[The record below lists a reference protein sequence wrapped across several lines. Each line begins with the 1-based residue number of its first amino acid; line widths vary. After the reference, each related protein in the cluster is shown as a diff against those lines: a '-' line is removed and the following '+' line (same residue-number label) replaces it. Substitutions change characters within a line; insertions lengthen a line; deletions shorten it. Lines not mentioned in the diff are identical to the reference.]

1 VAPTLAESVYQQI
14 RRNILEGRI
23 TPGTRVSIRS
33 LAESVGVS
41 TMPTREALKRLG
53 FEGLVDFDRRA
64 VTITMLSPS
73 AIRELFTIRLRLESL
88 ATEWALPALDAE
100 TIAVLRS
107 VLDRMTVPGIGAI
120 AWRELNRE
128 FHQTFYGCGNSRY
141 LLELIHNIW
150 DRIQPY
156 MAIYATAMHDF
167 TEAERQHERMYQL
180 MVARDLD
187 GLLDATNQH
196 LEYTAEAI
204 IGALGDGVDPSR
216 EKNVNYE
223 ELSIN

>member
-1 VAPTLAESVYQQI
+1 
-14 RRNILEGRI
+14 
-23 TPGTRVSIRS
+23 
-33 LAESVGVS
+33 
-41 TMPTREALKRLG
+41 MPTREALKRLG

-100 TIAVLRS
+100 TTAALRS

-120 AWRELNRE
+120 AWRELNRD

-167 TEAERQHERMYQL
+167 TEAER
-180 MVARDLD
+180 
-187 GLLDATNQH
+187 
-196 LEYTAEAI
+196 
-204 IGALGDGVDPSR
+204 
-216 EKNVNYE
+216 
-223 ELSIN
+223 